1 MCSKQP
7 RRSRLW
13 HPGDQQTPAAK
24 AIPGSA
30 HPWPELAPALRP
42 AACRQGCHGPRRRP
56 RVLPGHPAPLERERE
71 APGRH
76 IHVFPKPPRCQG
88 CLLRAAS
95 TRTSAAASRVQ
106 TPRSGLSHV
115 QAKLPPFG
123 TDWQLLRKGAK
134 PALPQAPR
142 RQCSTYLRSS
152 CPSSHR
158 AGDRGSAAWLSL
170 PHELHSPSGTNPAGT
185 HKAAHPLQ
193 RRGRR

>member
-13 HPGDQQTPAAK
+13 HPGDRQTPAAK
-24 AIPGSA
+24 AVPGSA
-30 HPWPELAPALRP
+30 HPWPALAPALCP

-106 TPRSGLSHV
+106 TPRWGLSHV
-115 QAKLPPFG
+115 RQNCPP
-123 TDWQLLRKGAK
+123 LA
-134 PALPQAPR
+134 PA
-142 RQCSTYLRSS
+142 
-152 CPSSHR
+152 
-158 AGDRGSAAWLSL
+158 GNSL
-170 PHELHSPSGTNPAGT
+170 PKGQNPPCLRPHDNVPLTSARPARHHTEQGTRA
-185 HKAAHPLQ
+185 L
-193 RRGRR
+193 